1 MDLITITSATFC
13 VAVYQSTYGWKGE
26 SHIRCEL
33 KVSTL
38 YRVVIVVARLRSTK
52 AETNSELLLRKRSER
67 KLNDVF
73 ISIMSKIKEREKI
86 MDVIQCKSPWEKYS

>member
-13 VAVYQSTYGWKGE
+13 VAVNQSTHTHTQVWKGE

-38 YRVVIVVARLRSTK
+38 YHGVIVVARFRSTK
-52 AETNSELLLRKRSER
+52 TENESELLLRKRSER

-73 ISIMSKIKEREKI
+73 ISIMSKIKEKPTRKN
-86 MDVIQCKSPWEKYS
+86 DGV

>member
-13 VAVYQSTYGWKGE
+13 VAVNQSTQPHRHTDTQVWKGE

-38 YRVVIVVARLRSTK
+38 YDGVIVVARFHSTK
-52 AETNSELLLRKRSER
+52 TENKSELLLRKQYER

-73 ISIMSKIKEREKI
+73 ISIMSKVKEKPTRKI
-86 MDVIQCKSPWEKYS
+86 YGV